1 MSRLVYIFAYIGIWL
16 LAIMPLSLLY
26 KVSDFLYII
35 LYKIARYRR
44 NVVKVNLMKSFPE
57 KSGDELKSIERK
69 YYHYICD
76 YMVESMKMLLLP
88 KDELLRRIKFTNTEQ
103 YLEMVEKHGGIVVMM
118 PHYAN
123 FEWTVAMGSFM
134 KDEDIPMQVYKP
146 IRNKYIDNLFK
157 YIRSRFGGYNV
168 PKHDTI
174 REVIKARHAGKKLAL
189 GLVADQSPNLSS
201 LHFWTTFLNQ
211 ETSFMD
217 GGERIAKMMD
227 FPVFYCELIKHKRG
241 YCEAAFELMVEFPKE
256 TAKGEITEMFAR
268 KVEKTIIREPG
279 YWFWSH
285 KRWKHKP
292 QNNQ

>member
-16 LAIMPLSLLY
+16 LAIMPLNLLY

-35 LYKIARYRR
+35 LYKVVRYRR
-44 NVVKVNLMKSFPE
+44 NVVKMNLINSFPE
-57 KSGDELKSIERK
+57 KSGNELKSIERK

-146 IRNKYIDNLFK
+146 IRNKYIDDLFK

-189 GLVADQSPNLSS
+189 GLVADQSPNHSG

-241 YCEAAFELMVEFPKE
+241 YCEAAFELVVEFPKE

-268 KVEKTIIREPG
+268 KVEQTIIREPG

>member
-1 MSRLVYIFAYIGIWL
+1 M
-16 LAIMPLSLLY
+16 
-26 KVSDFLYII
+26 
-35 LYKIARYRR
+35 
-44 NVVKVNLMKSFPE
+44 NLINSFPE
-57 KSGDELKSIERK
+57 KSGNELKSIERK

-146 IRNKYIDNLFK
+146 IRNKYIDDLFK

-189 GLVADQSPNLSS
+189 GLVADQSPNHSG

-241 YCEAAFELMVEFPKE
+241 YCEAAFELVVEFPKE

-268 KVEKTIIREPG
+268 KVEQTIIREPG